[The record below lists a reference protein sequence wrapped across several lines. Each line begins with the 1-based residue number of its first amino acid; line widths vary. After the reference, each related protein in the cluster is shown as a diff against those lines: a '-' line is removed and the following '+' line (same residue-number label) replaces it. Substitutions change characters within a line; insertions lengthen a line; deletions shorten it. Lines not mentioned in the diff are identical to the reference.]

1 MSEHSR
7 LIIIGAGGHGKVLA
21 DIAYQMNKWQE
32 ICFLDDA
39 MNGKTILGF
48 PVIGKSQDI
57 EKYQKNS
64 DFIIG
69 IGDNKIRERIFQQL
83 VKLGCSIATLIH
95 LKAVIGLDVEILEGT
110 VVMPGVVINTS
121 TKIGRGVI
129 VNTSSTVDH
138 DCTIAD
144 FVHLSPGVHIAGTV
158 LIGER
163 TWIGIGSSV
172 INNVSIGED
181 IIVGAGSVVINTI
194 ENQGIYFGTP
204 SRIKG
209 WLEGE

>member
-39 MNGKTILGF
+39 MNGQMVLGF

-69 IGDNKIRERIFQQL
+69 IGDNKTRAKIFYQL
-83 VKLGCSIATLIH
+83 KLLDISIATLVH
-95 LKAVIGLDVEILEGT
+95 PKTVIGLDVEISEGT
-110 VVMPGVVINTS
+110 VIMPGAVVNTS

-129 VNTSSTVDH
+129 INTSASVDH
-138 DCTIAD
+138 DCMIGD
-144 FVHLSPGVHIAGTV
+144 FVHLSPGVHVAGTIS
-158 LIGER
+158 IGER
-163 TWIGIGSSV
+163 TWLGIGSSV

-181 IIVGAGSVVINTI
+181 IIVGANGTVIKPLEDKGVYIGSPVK
-194 ENQGIYFGTP
+194 
-204 SRIKG
+204 RR
-209 WLEGE
+209 